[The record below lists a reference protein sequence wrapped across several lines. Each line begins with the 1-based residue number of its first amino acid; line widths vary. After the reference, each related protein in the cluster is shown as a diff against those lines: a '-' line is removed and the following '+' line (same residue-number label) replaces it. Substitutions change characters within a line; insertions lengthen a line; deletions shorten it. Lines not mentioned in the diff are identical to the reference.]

1 MNRQRVCC
9 FDLLRV
15 ISIFFVIVIHV
26 TSVGLRACDTMTGAW
41 MANALINSISR
52 WSVPVFFMVS
62 GALFLDPNKQLSIK
76 KLYTKNILR
85 IAICIVVWGFFYSIL
100 DQYLYGTLSAKSVL
114 ITVYGILT
122 GNTGYHMWF
131 LYTLIYALYCC
142 AAFPPDHLPC
152 FKTAA

>member
-26 TSVGLRACDTMTGAW
+26 TSVAPRACDTMTGAW

-85 IAICIVVWGFFYSIL
+85 IAIL
-100 DQYLYGTLSAKSVL
+100 
-114 ITVYGILT
+114 
-122 GNTGYHMWF
+122 
-131 LYTLIYALYCC
+131 
-142 AAFPPDHLPC
+142 
-152 FKTAA
+152 